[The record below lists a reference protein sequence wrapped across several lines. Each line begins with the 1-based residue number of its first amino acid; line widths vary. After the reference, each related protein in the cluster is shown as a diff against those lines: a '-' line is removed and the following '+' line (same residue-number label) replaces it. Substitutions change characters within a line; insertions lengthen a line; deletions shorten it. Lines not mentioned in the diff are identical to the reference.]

1 MRMTSVIKIP
11 WKTASKNKLCRN
23 KNLPVILY
31 MTGFFIRETQISG
44 VFELKFVSRIPL
56 LAGPKAEGFIPVIKM
71 IRVILTERK
80 EQKKF
85 VEFGQAIL
93 NAQDLFIG
101 TNLHSVRQ
109 CGFSK

>member
-1 MRMTSVIKIP
+1 
-11 WKTASKNKLCRN
+11 
-23 KNLPVILY
+23 
-31 MTGFFIRETQISG
+31 
-44 VFELKFVSRIPL
+44 
-56 LAGPKAEGFIPVIKM
+56 M